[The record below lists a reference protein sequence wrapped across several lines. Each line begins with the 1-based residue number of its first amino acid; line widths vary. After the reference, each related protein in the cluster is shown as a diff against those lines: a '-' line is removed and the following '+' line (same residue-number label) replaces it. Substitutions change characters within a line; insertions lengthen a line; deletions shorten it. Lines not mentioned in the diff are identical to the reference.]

1 MIMNYP
7 YATGDLLRK
16 PNTYFYTNYIGVQF
30 LKHWRDERNRVQKCL
45 NNNNSTGGG
54 SSMQVGSLAEISQ
67 SYEEQNVIDTRIL
80 LKSLIRELQG
90 GASPDTDDRL
100 NQWLLRLVRKFE
112 TTKRIH
118 EVYKENFL
126 AADKTKYDNID
137 LYLLLAEVVSLA
149 YDAGRSLIFLNVYL
163 KIIDTLCSQS
173 ERLST
178 LQQGLLSSLI
188 EAEFRY
194 ISNLKTKLEIGQ

>member
-1 MIMNYP
+1 
-7 YATGDLLRK
+7 
-16 PNTYFYTNYIGVQF
+16 
-30 LKHWRDERNRVQKCL
+30 
-45 NNNNSTGGG
+45 
-54 SSMQVGSLAEISQ
+54 MQVGSLAEISQ